1 MYRFAGKGKLFAIG
15 VDSEGSFIIAVVR
28 TIEARVAGEAASCVM
43 QRIGDVFRFAVMTER
58 IERSGTVT
66 PLSDEYRALACAL
79 LYENGYNQ

>member
-1 MYRFAGKGKLFAIG
+1 
-15 VDSEGSFIIAVVR
+15 
-28 TIEARVAGEAASCVM
+28 M

-66 PLSDEYRALACAL
+66 PLSDEYRTLACAL